1 MLLGELVGVGGRR
14 GKGSE
19 RDKETT
25 AETSVPSRPFSRHVT
40 QVEMRFDPRRE
51 LKRSQATWEVSAG
64 RRLWM

>member
-1 MLLGELVGVGGRR
+1 MLLGGLVGVGGRR
-14 GKGSE
+14 GKAASE
-19 RDKETT
+19 TRRQQQ
-25 AETSVPSRPFSRHVT
+25 TSVPSRPFSRHVT